1 MKAKFE
7 RPLFRQSALALGIA
21 SVMMLSALPTS
32 APQAK
37 AKVRNAE
44 DLMVVD
50 CLLPGQVRKLGA
62 MASFMTARR
71 PIRTTQSDCEIRGG
85 EYVAFDRANYQT
97 ALKVW
102 MQQAE
107 TGDAEAQNYVGEIYA
122 KGLGIEPDYVQA
134 AAWYQKAAAQGL
146 TRAKINLGF
155 LYEEGLGVEKDPQK
169 ALNLY
174 REGSGITG
182 DELIFTSTM
191 AAAIG
196 EKDKQ
201 ISGLQQNLEA
211 EKAANDKLRSQ
222 LDSAKKEIES
232 RRQTM
237 QMQQSELESAKAQLT
252 EAQQRI
258 APQSPDI
265 ALISQALAQAEER
278 LTAERAALEKERG
291 DYSSQRQ
298 NDQLQLAKL
307 RAQEA
312 DLGKR
317 GATDPA
323 AKAELDKVRQTLS
336 DLTLKLDSSSQRA
349 AELEKLLKTNS
360 ERMTQETLRYEGDR
374 KKMELA
380 LAASKE
386 DRELLLLLEQ
396 QLSEKQREVSRQRGT
411 ITALERQVQVG
422 SDSLAGGGNVLAG
435 GPVVEI
441 LEPAITLTRGKPAA
455 ISRRKEGSE
464 IVGRVVSKTPVSE
477 VSINGQMVKVAPNGM
492 FRAQVAVP
500 ESGAPIQVAATDK
513 AGGKASLEFTL
524 MPAANA
530 TAQSSVGT
538 RKLPAGVKR
547 GKQYAILI
555 GNNEYGQYPALQ
567 SAINDANQ
575 IGGVLK
581 ARYGFQTTV
590 LNNASRFDI
599 LSAFND
605 AREQLKPEDSLLV
618 YFAGHGEVDSAS
630 KQGYWVPV
638 DGQSGN
644 AKSWLSNRAISD
656 ILNTVEARHIMV
668 VADSCYS
675 GAMTRSSLPTINP
688 GAADSAWSDWITK
701 VSSSRSR
708 TALTSGGLQPVA
720 DTGRGQNSYFATAV
734 LGALEANSNVLEG
747 QNLFRGV
754 ASSMALAAV
763 ESSIVQVPEYA
774 PIQFAGHEAGE
785 FLFVPRGGLADASD
799 SKSEEVLVDA
809 DPALPKAA
817 PVVAIR

>member
-1 MKAKFE
+1 MKATFN

-21 SVMMLSALPTS
+21 SVMMLSALPTG

-62 MASFMTARR
+62 VSSFMTARR
-71 PIRTTQSDCEIRGG
+71 PVRTTQSDCEIRGG
-85 EYVAFDRANYQT
+85 EYVAYDRANYQT

-107 TGDAEAQNYVGEIYA
+107 TGDPEAQNYVGEIYA
-122 KGLGIEPDYVQA
+122 KGLGTDPDYVLA
-134 AAWYQKAAAQGL
+134 AQWYEKAAAQGL

-155 LYEEGLGVEKDPQK
+155 LYEEGLGVAKDPQK

-174 REGSGITG
+174 REGTGITG
-182 DELIFTSTM
+182 DELIFSSTM
-191 AAAIG
+191 AAAIS
-196 EKDKQ
+196 EKEQQ
-201 ISGLQQNLEA
+201 ISGLQQSLDA
-211 EKAANDKLRSQ
+211 EKAASAKLRQQ

-237 QMQQSELESAKAQLT
+237 SLQQSELDAAKSQLA

-278 LTAERAALEKERG
+278 LTAERAALERERT
-291 DYSSQRQ
+291 DYSAQRT

-323 AKAELDKVRQTLS
+323 ARAELDKVRATLS

-349 AELEKLLKTNS
+349 AELEKLLKANS
-360 ERMTQETLRYEGDR
+360 EKMTQETLRYESDR

-380 LAASKE
+380 VAASKE

-396 QLSEKQREVSRQRGT
+396 QLTEKQREVSRQRGT
-411 ITALERQVQVG
+411 ITALERQVQTG
-422 SDSLAGGGNVLAG
+422 SDALQGGGNVLAG

-441 LEPAITLTRGKPAA
+441 IEPAITMTRGKPAA
-455 ISRRKEGSE
+455 VSRKPDGSE
-464 IVGRVVSKTPVSE
+464 IVGRVVSRTPVTE
-477 VSINGQMVKVAPNGM
+477 VLINGQTVKVAPNGM

-500 ESGAPIQVAATDK
+500 SAGAPIQVSAVDRSGAKAA
-513 AGGKASLEFTL
+513 LEFTL
-524 MPAANA
+524 MPSAAQGG
-530 TAQSSVGT
+530 QSSASSG
-538 RKLPAGVKR
+538 RKLPSGVKV

-555 GNNEYGQYPALQ
+555 GNNQYTAYPALE

-575 IGGVLK
+575 VAGVLK
-581 ARYGFQTTV
+581 GRYGFQTTV

-618 YFAGHGEVDSAS
+618 YFAGHGEVDAAS
-630 KQGYWVPV
+630 KQGYWVPS
-638 DGQSGN
+638 DGQSN
-644 AKSWLSNRAISD
+644 NQKSLLSNRAISD
-656 ILNTVEARHIMV
+656 ILNTVAAKHVLV

-675 GAMTRSSLPTINP
+675 GAMTRASLPTINP
-688 GAADSAWSDWITK
+688 GAADSAWSDWIRK
-701 VSSSRSR
+701 VSNSRSR

-720 DTGRGQNSYFATAV
+720 DSGRGQNSYFATAV
-734 LGALEANSNVLEG
+734 LGALQANSAVLEG

-785 FLFVPRGGLADASD
+785 FLFVPRGGLADA
-799 SKSEEVLVDA
+799 ET
-809 DPALPKAA
+809 PKPNHAIAA
-817 PVVAIR
+817 R

>member
-1 MKAKFE
+1 MKSKFN
-7 RPLFRQSALALGIA
+7 RPVFRQSALAVGIA

-32 APQAK
+32 APSAK

-62 MASFMTARR
+62 GASFMTARR

-85 EYVAFDRANYQT
+85 EYVAYDRANYQT

-107 TGDAEAQNYVGEIYA
+107 AGDADAQNYVGEIYA
-122 KGLGIEPDYVQA
+122 KGLGTDPDYAKA
-134 AAWYQKAAAQGL
+134 AEWYQKAAAQGS

-174 REGSGITG
+174 REGAGITG
-182 DELIFTSTM
+182 DELVFTSTM
-191 AAAIG
+191 MAALG
-196 EKDKQ
+196 EKDKT
-201 ISGLQQNLEA
+201 ITGLQQSLEA
-211 EKAANDKLRSQ
+211 EKAASEKLRQQ

-237 QMQQSELESAKAQLT
+237 SLQQSELEAARAQLA

-278 LTAERAALEKERG
+278 LTAERAALEKERA
-291 DYSSQRQ
+291 DFASQRT

-323 AKAELDKVRQTLS
+323 ARAELDKVRATLS

-349 AELEKLLKTNS
+349 AELEKLLKTNA
-360 ERMTQETLRYEGDR
+360 EKMTQETLRYEADR
-374 KKMELA
+374 KKMEQA
-380 LAASKE
+380 IAASKE

-411 ITALERQVQVG
+411 ITALERQVQTG
-422 SDSLAGGGNVLAG
+422 SAALQGGGGVLAG

-441 LEPAITLTRGKPAA
+441 IEPAITLTRGKPAA
-455 ISRRKEGSE
+455 VSRRKDGSE
-464 IVGRVVSKTPVSE
+464 IVGRVVSRTPVSE
-477 VSINGQMVKVAPNGM
+477 VSINGQVVAVAPNGM

-500 ESGAPIQVAATDK
+500 EAGAPIQVSAVDK
-513 AGGKASLEFTL
+513 AGGKAALEFTL
-524 MPAANA
+524 MPAAGA
-530 TAQSSVGT
+530 GQGVASTG
-538 RKLPAGVKR
+538 RKLPSGVKI

-555 GNNEYGQYPALQ
+555 GNNEYSQYPALQ
-567 SAINDANQ
+567 SAVNDATQ
-575 IGGVLK
+575 IASVLK
-581 ARYGFQTTV
+581 SRYGFQTTV

-618 YFAGHGEVDSAS
+618 YFAGHGEIDAAS
-630 KQGYWVPV
+630 KQGYWVPS

-644 AKSWLSNRAISD
+644 NKSWLSNRAISD
-656 ILNTVEARHIMV
+656 ILNTVAARHVMV

-675 GAMTRSSLPTINP
+675 GAMTRSALPTINP
-688 GAADSAWSDWITK
+688 GAPDSAWSEWVKK
-701 VSSSRSR
+701 VANSRSR

-720 DTGRGQNSYFATAV
+720 DTGRGQNSYFASAV
-734 LGALEANSNVLEG
+734 MNALQANSNVLEG

-785 FLFVPRGGLADASD
+785 FLFVPRGSVADA
-799 SKSEEVLVDA
+799 EPVDA
-809 DPALPKAA
+809 TPTK
-817 PVVAIR
+817 VVAAR